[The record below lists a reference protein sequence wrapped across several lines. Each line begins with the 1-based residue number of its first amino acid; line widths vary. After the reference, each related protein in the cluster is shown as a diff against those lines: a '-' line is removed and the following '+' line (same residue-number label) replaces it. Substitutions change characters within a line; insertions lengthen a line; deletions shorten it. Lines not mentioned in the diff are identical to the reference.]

1 VTNGIETLFKEWM
14 MKLRN
19 MENRLA
25 VLAAVIV
32 LIGVSS
38 AAENALADE
47 NPAAGLET
55 GLGGTTSVL
64 IAGQD

>member
-1 VTNGIETLFKEWM
+1 

-47 NPAAGLET
+47 NPVTGLET